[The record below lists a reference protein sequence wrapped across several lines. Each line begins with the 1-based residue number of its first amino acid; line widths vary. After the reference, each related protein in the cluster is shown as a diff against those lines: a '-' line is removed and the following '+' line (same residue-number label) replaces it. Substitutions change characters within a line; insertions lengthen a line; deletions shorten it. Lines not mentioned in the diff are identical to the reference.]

1 MLGAIAGDVIGS
13 VFEHRP
19 IKHTDFALFS
29 ARSTW
34 TDDSLLTV
42 AVADTLLGEGDFA
55 TGLYRWGS
63 RYPQAGF
70 GRSFMNWLQTGGGGP
85 YGSWGNGSAM
95 RVSPVAWAFDD
106 ERAVLASARASA
118 AATHDHPEGIK
129 GAQAIALAVFLAR
142 TGAEKASIRQRIQTE
157 FAYDLDRRL
166 DDIRPDYRFDVSC
179 AGSVPEALIA
189 FFESEDYES
198 AVRNAV
204 SLGGDA
210 DTQACIAGA
219 VAEAFYGGVPAGVAS
234 EVRARLPEELLS
246 VMDAFIQRF
255 GMAGRHG

>member
-1 MLGAIAGDVIGS
+1 MLGAIAGDIIGS
-13 VFEHRP
+13 VYEHRP
-19 IKHTDFALFS
+19 IKHCEFALFD
-29 ARSTW
+29 RHSTW

-42 AVADTLLGEGDFA
+42 AVADALLQGRSYSQCLFE
-55 TGLYRWGS
+55 WGC
-63 RYPQAGF
+63 RYPGAGF
-70 GRSFMNWLQTGGGGP
+70 GRSFHAWLRAGGGAP

-106 ERAVLASARASA
+106 EASMLDAATEAA

-129 GAQAIALAVFLAR
+129 GAQAVSLAIFMARQGADKIDIAR
-142 TGAEKASIRQRIQTE
+142 RIQAD
-157 FAYDLDRRL
+157 FGYDLDRRL
-166 DDIRPDYRFDVSC
+166 VNIRPGYRFDVSC

-210 DTQACIAGA
+210 DTQACIAGS
-219 VAEAFYGGVPAGVAS
+219 VAEAWYGGVPDAIVS
-234 EVRARLPEELLS
+234 ESLSRLPADMRQ
-246 VMDAFIQRF
+246 VVTDFVR
-255 GMAGRHG
+255 RHVKY